1 MGGGSLNP
9 EEVWRRF
16 ISVPWVSL
24 NLDWLGFGQVLR
36 HLTQSKTPQT
46 CLGNCVVPGNLCEV
60 KMCKLVNLYTSTED
74 MKIFCE
80 IHSEATIVC
89 TASFLC
95 L

>member
-1 MGGGSLNP
+1 MAKVHLCA
-9 EEVWRRF
+9 
-16 ISVPWVSL
+16 
-24 NLDWLGFGQVLR
+24 LGFFEPRLARLWADFETSDSVQVAVN
-36 HLTQSKTPQT
+36 SGFTPQT
-46 CLGNCVVPGNLCEV
+46 CLGNSVVPGNLCEV